1 MSQLEIIGSH
11 RIVASVRGGG
21 CSALSAPIEPPPAMI
36 DLVDLIYEAAF
47 VPIRWYSVLQEACDL
62 SASASAQLFF
72 FNETTPPRG
81 VTLENMK
88 ALFDKFITGD
98 MWKFS
103 DSVQKTCALQPAS
116 FIPVDDYMSAEEIAR
131 DPARVMLREFGIGAH
146 LCSAIA
152 MPTGELATFVFQ
164 KWMKDG
170 TYRQKEIAQLDA
182 LRPHLAR
189 ASLVAGRLHLE
200 RAEATTSALELMG
213 LPAAVL
219 STNGRVIAANSYLE
233 RMDAALLPVAHGG
246 LAIADRDA
254 NRLFQDAVTR
264 IHQETA
270 VGSIP
275 VPAIG
280 GKAAF
285 VVHLLPLRR
294 AAHDIFGG
302 ADTLII
308 ATPITPTALVPSA
321 SLLNALFDLTPTE
334 TRVAA
339 DLASGLTLTEC
350 ASKNGVTTKTA
361 RTYLERIFRKTGARK
376 QSQLVAMLKTVQPL
390 VTPPAD

>member
-1 MSQLEIIGSH
+1 M
-11 RIVASVRGGG
+11 
-21 CSALSAPIEPPPAMI
+21 
-36 DLVDLIYEAAF
+36 
-47 VPIRWYSVLQEACDL
+47 
-62 SASASAQLFF
+62 FF
-72 FNETTPPRG
+72 FSETGPPHG
-81 VTLENMK
+81 LSLENLRP
-88 ALFDKFITGD
+88 LFDKFIKGD

-116 FIPVDDYMSAEEIAR
+116 FVPVDDYMTAEEIER
-131 DPARVMLREFGIGAH
+131 DPARVMLRKFGIGAH

-152 MPTGELATFVFQ
+152 MPTGELAIFVFQ
-164 KWMKDG
+164 KWIKDG
-170 TYRQKEIAQLDA
+170 TFAQDEINSLDA

-189 ASLVAGRLHLE
+189 ASLVSGRLRME

-213 LPAAVL
+213 LPAVVL
-219 STNGRVIAANSYLE
+219 SASGRVMATNSHFE

-254 NRLFQDAVTR
+254 NRLFQEAVMR
-264 IHQETA
+264 MQHETA

-280 GKAAF
+280 GNVAF

-302 ADTLII
+302 ADILTL
-308 ATPITPTALVPSA
+308 ATPITPSALVPSA

-334 TRVAA
+334 AWVAT
-339 DLASGLTLTEC
+339 DLASGLTLAQS
-350 ASKNGVTTKTA
+350 ASKRGVTTKSA
-361 RTYLERIFRKTGARK
+361 RTYLERIFRKTGTRQ

-390 VTPPAD
+390 ISPPAG

>member
-1 MSQLEIIGSH
+1 MT
-11 RIVASVRGGG
+11 
-21 CSALSAPIEPPPAMI
+21 
-36 DLVDLIYEAAF
+36 DLVELIYEAAF
-47 VPIRWYSVLQEACDL
+47 VPERWQFVLQKASSL
-62 SASASAQLFF
+62 SRAASAQVFF
-72 FNETTPPRG
+72 FSENGPPHG
-81 VTLENMK
+81 MSLENLRS
-88 ALFDKFITGD
+88 LFDKFIKGD
-98 MWKFS
+98 MWRFS

-116 FIPVDDYMSAEEIAR
+116 FVPVDDYMSAEAIER

-164 KWMKDG
+164 KWLKDG
-170 TYRQKEIAQLDA
+170 AFAQEEIDRLDA

-189 ASLVAGRLHLE
+189 ASLVSGRLRME

-213 LPAAVL
+213 LPAVVL
-219 STNGRVIAANSYLE
+219 SASGRVMASNSYLT

-264 IHQETA
+264 MQQDETA
-270 VGSIP
+270 IGSIP

-280 GKAAF
+280 GNAAF

-294 AAHDIFGG
+294 AAHDMFGG
-302 ADTLII
+302 ADTLVI
-308 ATPITPTALVPSA
+308 ATPITPNALVPSA

-334 TRVAA
+334 AWVAT
-339 DLASGLTLTEC
+339 DLASGLTLAES
-350 ASKNGVTTKTA
+350 ARKHGVTTKSA
-361 RTYLERIFRKTGARK
+361 RTYLERIFRKTGTRQ

-390 VTPPAD
+390 ISPPPD